1 MYYVCSVS
9 PVKWLSCEGWHKF
22 LQQKEIFVANI
33 QSGKV
38 PIITSFPDVLGETPV
53 FANTRVPGGHLDVAC
68 AQAQAWRVLL

>member
-1 MYYVCSVS
+1 M
-9 PVKWLSCEGWHKF
+9 
-22 LQQKEIFVANI
+22 ANI

-68 AQAQAWRVLL
+68 AQASLERIGARSNPIRISETNHATIFSSVHEGRFL

>member
-1 MYYVCSVS
+1 M
-9 PVKWLSCEGWHKF
+9 
-22 LQQKEIFVANI
+22 ANI

-53 FANTRVPGGHLDVAC
+53 FANTWVPGGHLDVAC